1 MFEYLKRK
9 LSKPS
14 NIKIETYPKYYEEKG
29 LIIREEKNGVRYVVT
44 VDKEGNEKIVRGY
57 NG

>member
-9 LSKPS
+9 LSKPN

-29 LIIREEKNGVRYVVT
+29 LIIREEKNGTRFVVT
-44 VDKEGNEKIVRGY
+44 VDKKGNEIILRGY
-57 NG
+57 ND